1 MRRRRANPQKADL
14 GKAIVLMADLLG
26 MSQTQ
31 LAAKIGMNDGAISDW
46 CRGLGSPSQRAQQG
60 VLKVLGCTWRDI
72 EEVTA
77 FILVSRLKLERL
89 RDGKQVG
96 GNAQV
101 EERSGPLPF
110 PGSSGADFAF
120 GLPGSLRL
128 PGGSSSSTDD
138 DHYREIGYLWTRLH
152 DLVAHPPDRKGP
164 RRR

>member
-1 MRRRRANPQKADL
+1 MRRRTSPQKADL

-26 MSQTQ
+26 MTQSQ

-46 CRGLGSPSQRAQQG
+46 CRGLSSPSQRALQE
-60 VLKVLGCTWRDI
+60 VLKVLRCTWRDL
-72 EEVTA
+72 EEVRA

-89 RDGKQVG
+89 RDAKQVDA
-96 GNAQV
+96 NAQV

-110 PGSSGADFAF
+110 PGSAGADFSL

-128 PGGSSSSTDD
+128 PGGPTSSTDD
-138 DHYREIGYLWTRLH
+138 DRCREIGHLFTRLY
-152 DLVAHPPDRKGP
+152 DLVAQPPDRKGP